1 MGKGDEQSKTIGEHP
16 AGMYFIGD
24 LSYLLMNCETFAGIE
39 STYYSN
45 DYLPESIVDREIYL
59 TKLSKN
65 DLRKDYECML
75 RIRNCETKE
84 ITDISFKSKL
94 EMFKELR
101 DFWNSDNF
109 EFSLITKEG
118 YSKSKKPDKY
128 RTEINKKSKVVN
140 KDFYYY
146 NFFEYE
152 YTCVENTFAV
162 WPLRG
167 DGYYED
173 KNGSL
178 SFAVDSGTI
187 GCCRVED
194 SVAKRIKT
202 RRYWCDSLYLA
213 IHKGC
218 VIELSASEREIFN
231 PPSLD
236 LLYKL
241 GYFKYFEKSFK
252 TKIIYSNKGEEK
264 YFVID
269 DIYIKI
275 KEGDVLDEE

>member
-1 MGKGDEQSKTIGEHP
+1 MGKEGEESKTIGEHP
-16 AGMYFIGD
+16 PGMYFIGD
-24 LSYLLMNCETFAGIE
+24 LSYLLMDCETFEGIE

-45 DYLPESIVDREIYL
+45 DYLPESIVDEEIYL
-59 TKLSKN
+59 TKLSTN

-75 RIRNCETKE
+75 RIRNCETEE

-152 YTCVENTFAV
+152 YNFVENTFVVWAV
-162 WPLRG
+162 RG
-167 DGYYED
+167 DGYYMN
-173 KNGSL
+173 KNGLL
-178 SFAVDSGTI
+178 SFPVDSGTI

-194 SVAKRIKT
+194 SVVNRIKT
-202 RRYWCDSLYLA
+202 RPDRFETLYLA

-231 PPSLD
+231 PHSLD
-236 LLYKL
+236 LLYQL

-252 TKIIYSNKGEEK
+252 TKIIYSNDGEEK
-264 YFVID
+264 YFAID
-269 DIYIKI
+269 DIYINLQK
-275 KEGDVLDEE
+275 DDLLDEE